1 MTDPAHRTHRAQ
13 IGPHA
18 IAWALLAVFLIG
30 CAWVARSAAR
40 ASIAGNVFTLE
51 MEGDQIE
58 FVIFQDWHGN
68 RFLSEHNGR
77 GHPESPES
85 AGDLSVG
92 RVTVESSFSATT
104 SEWSFLVLVL
114 TGTRT
119 THMLESITSYGQ
131 VDTVPAGITPDN
143 ASDPPL
149 AWLKSVKSYT
159 RTPKGE
165 EFLGYLRSPKPP
177 ARHSLLIPDVWIA
190 SVMQLLLIVGAGVS
204 LWLARA
210 RFREERRYAQNLCP
224 NCSYPRESHARCP
237 ECGETF
243 TPLHTPQSMP

>member
-1 MTDPAHRTHRAQ
+1 M
-13 IGPHA
+13 
-18 IAWALLAVFLIG
+18 
-30 CAWVARSAAR
+30 S
-40 ASIAGNVFTLE
+40 TLE
-51 MEGDQIE
+51 MEGDQIG
-58 FVIFQDWHGN
+58 FDIFQDWHGN
-68 RFLSEHNGR
+68 RFLSEHDGR
-77 GHPESPES
+77 RPQESPES

-131 VDTVPAGITPDN
+131 VDTTSADLTSNN
-143 ASDPPL
+143 ASDL
-149 AWLKSVKSYT
+149 TLEWLKTVKAYT
-159 RTPKGE
+159 RTPKGD
-165 EFLGYLRSPKPP
+165 EFLGHLRSPKPP
-177 ARHSLLIPDVWIA
+177 ARHSLLTPAVWLA
-190 SVMQLLLIVGAGVS
+190 SILQPLLIVGVGVS

-210 RFREERRYAQNLCP
+210 RFREERRHAQNLCP

-243 TPLHTPQSMP
+243 TPLHTPQSTP